1 MKLLN
6 DLQNELTVSLL
17 DKCKESLPEVQ
28 RIIERT
34 TDDEG
39 MLFEA
44 LNLHDELQLVIS
56 KYEEMDAAALESGG
70 NSDAGGTSDAEVK
83 SLAKPESLPE
93 PAGGIDP
100 SIVENTNSNSES
112 DKTLSTEKDDK
123 EKLIKGPN

>member
-1 MKLLN
+1 M
-6 DLQNELTVSLL
+6 SLL

-123 EKLIKGPN
+123 ETVRRS

>member
-1 MKLLN
+1 M
-6 DLQNELTVSLL
+6 SLY

-44 LNLHDELQLVIS
+44 LNLHDELQLVIC
-56 KYEEMDAAALESGG
+56 KYQEMDAAAIESGK
-70 NSDAGGTSDAEVK
+70 NSDPGVGLHSDGPSDAEEK
-83 SLAKPESLPE
+83 SLAKPESLAE
-93 PAGGIDP
+93 PSGGIDH

-112 DKTLSTEKDDK
+112 DRTLSTENTNSTERDNK
-123 EKLIKGPN
+123 ETVGRS

>member
-1 MKLLN
+1 M
-6 DLQNELTVSLL
+6 SLL

-70 NSDAGGTSDAEVK
+70 TSDAEVK

-112 DKTLSTEKDDK
+112 DKTLSTEKDDN
-123 EKLIKGPN
+123 EKTVRRS

>member
-93 PAGGIDP
+93 PAGGGIDP

-123 EKLIKGPN
+123 ETVRRS

>member
-112 DKTLSTEKDDK
+112 NKTLSTEKDDK
-123 EKLIKGPN
+123 ETVRRS

>member
-56 KYEEMDAAALESGG
+56 KYQEMDAAALESGG

-123 EKLIKGPN
+123 ETVRRS

>member
-123 EKLIKGPN
+123 ETVRRS